1 LRAAA
6 LPGMRIGLAW
16 LYVEKDG
23 YYWHNGGTG
32 GFSSYAFFDPKNDC
46 AGIVLFNTTV
56 GGSFAD
62 LLGAHVRQRLIGEA
76 PVSLH

>member
-1 LRAAA
+1 
-6 LPGMRIGLAW
+6 MRIGLAW

-46 AGIVLFNTTV
+46 AAIVLFNTTI
-56 GGSFAD
+56 GDSFAD

-76 PVSLH
+76 PVSPAH